1 MYKNILFIVTIVILI
16 LVVLFL
22 LYKLYQYYKKHK
34 FINEIIEEWEKI
46 TNGGFIKQD
55 KNCIFKDDYYL
66 SINNKQDSDSHIHL
80 IINDN
85 IIKKQDNRYK
95 DTCFNLCYTAKKYDL
110 NSELHFI
117 DQNKSP
123 KSIVEDMYRELYF
136 FKD

>member
-1 MYKNILFIVTIVILI
+1 MYKNILFIVTIVIVI

-46 TNGGFIKQD
+46 TNGGNIKQD
-55 KNCIFKDDYYL
+55 KNGEFKGDYYL
-66 SINNKQDSDSHIHL
+66 SINDKSDYYSHIHL
-80 IINDN
+80 IINDR
-85 IIKKQDNRYK
+85 IIKNPEEIYKQ
-95 DTCFNLCYTAKKYDL
+95 TCFNLCYMAKKYNL
-110 NSELHFI
+110 HSELHYI

-123 KSIVEDMYRELYF
+123 KTIVEDMYRELYF